1 MTSTDEWMARYV
13 KDKLNKSK
21 IENVL
26 DHFLINLP
34 QRSYEKT
41 DIDHRIRLCF
51 KSFHFLQDGLTFT
64 TSILKNPFFAR
75 IIKKV
80 HKNVSSL
87 KS

>member
-51 KSFHFLQDGLTFT
+51 KSFHFLQDGLTFIT
-64 TSILKNPFFAR
+64 LLLKYKKIK
-75 IIKKV
+75 IIKNV